1 MFSLESLPGLF
12 TRLSLTT
19 HRNFAKVLA
28 FAVPISHSVV
38 WHALSR
44 LHTVL
49 FSAGR
54 FATSKVRLLPQ
65 QPVAL
70 GLLAVLSI
78 LIVIAP
84 TSVQALKGKWSPVSL
99 SAPQSPARLQ
109 RNIRPQA
116 DRDYPGPRWFTQKD
130 LSLSGVGPDIHRTG
144 VHSYYTDSPLQ
155 ESGRYPP
162 RLVPL
167 SFPASGPSSSS
178 LHYRFRIG
186 SPLRNHIEGKGYS
199 CTFLSK
205 K

>member
-28 FAVPISHSVV
+28 FAVPISRSVV

-99 SAPQSPARLQ
+99 SAPQQANDLVSNLPRASNETSALRQTETTPARDGLL
-109 RNIRPQA
+109 RKTSVYPVWVLIFTGLAFTLITLTARFKKA
-116 DRDYPGPRWFTQKD
+116 AATLRDWFRYLFQLLD
-130 LSLSGVGPDIHRTG
+130 L
-144 VHSYYTDSPLQ
+144 
-155 ESGRYPP
+155 PP
-162 RLVPL
+162 PL
-167 SFPASGPSSSS
+167 SITASA
-178 LHYRFRIG
+178 
-186 SPLRNHIEGKGYS
+186 
-199 CTFLSK
+199 
-205 K
+205 